1 MAFRS
6 HAGLSGDMKMFTW
19 AWKTLLSQRSTLV
32 GSSLGIA
39 GAFVL
44 VMFFQAV
51 FRGESDQIVA
61 YPEHMAPDVWVM
73 QTGVANMHMAM
84 SSLWDW
90 KADVIARMPEVK
102 QVTPILYLSNIIDF
116 GKSKLF
122 AFIVGLRPDAQR
134 AGPWAITAGERMP
147 GPGEAIIPD
156 VLSSITGIGLGDNLQ
171 ITDRRF
177 RVVGLSH
184 GTYSAANAVIFV
196 PFADLEEILSAEGTY
211 SYLLVDAREGVDAAA
226 LAAKIRS
233 EVEKV
238 NAIVSDELVAND
250 FSLAMQMGVE
260 IIFMMTMICSA
271 LAALI
276 VGFTA
281 YSLVMRMQRELAII
295 KALGG
300 SRGALVASVVLQSLV
315 ITALGYLLA
324 VTFAFLVIPRVPLLV
339 PQLSLSVTLGPIL
352 NIGVVALFIAV
363 VGALIP
369 AWVVARLDPAT
380 AYHV

>member
-1 MAFRS
+1 
-6 HAGLSGDMKMFTW
+6 MFTW

-73 QTGVANMHMAM
+73 QTGVQNMHMAM